1 VLSGSWDKTIN
12 DWDLN
17 TGQVKRK
24 FETSGGQISAI
35 EQRPLSTLP
44 IPQDTETMPN
54 SNGTFSSNN
63 ASRPLP
69 NGISTNGAGSST
81 RTNQDQENSH
91 EDAAGSPED
100 SLFGEK
106 DSLFGDDKDPSGA
119 PSGLAPFGD
128 DDEDEFSRAI
138 ANGIQQADDD
148 AQGDVEMM
156 DMGGPVQPPQADPA
170 PEPSTEPAAVAQ
182 AESIVNGVTDSQ
194 SSDLINGLPHS
205 EETTTVVTNGTTGH
219 AEQPSSSETTF
230 FDASIDGT
238 LRIWDRRQQN
248 PVARITPPRA
258 GRPTATSFMLVEET
272 APSTNTAC
280 TKASANLD
288 ARLSSPT
295 SVEPLVPCAQCPT
308 PNTLCGKFCRAHYPH
323 SRLLL
328 IYCSAS
334 YDILR
339 LYDLREPE
347 TTKSAVPYLI
357 VPGHR
362 TGVISQLYIDPAC
375 TFMISTGGNRGWE
388 GSTTEVLLGYE
399 IGFGQ

>member
-1 VLSGSWDKTIN
+1 MMDDSVNLSPVYSLAVHHESLWLLSGLESGGINLQSVRHEEGKRITTLRQHTSAVSVLTLAQDEKSVLSGSWDKTIN

-44 IPQDTETMPN
+44 IPQDTETMPS

-182 AESIVNGVTDSQ
+182 AEPIMNGVTDSQ

-248 PVARITPPRA
+248 PVARITPPRNTPPWCMNACWSPDGNFIYA
-258 GRPTATSFMLVEET
+258 GRRNGTVDEYSLH
-272 APSTNTAC
+272 
-280 TKASANLD
+280 K
-288 ARLSSPT
+288 
-295 SVEPLVPCAQCPT
+295 
-308 PNTLCGKFCRAHYPH
+308 G
-323 SRLLL
+323 
-328 IYCSAS
+328 
-334 YDILR
+334 
-339 LYDLREPE
+339 LREPRR
-347 TTKSAVPYLI
+347 TFKFPNVSGAISAVRAMPNAKHL
-357 VPGHR
+357 V
-362 TGVISQLYIDPAC
+362 
-375 TFMISTGGNRGWE
+375 W
-388 GSTTEVLLGYE
+388 
-399 IGFGQ
+399 